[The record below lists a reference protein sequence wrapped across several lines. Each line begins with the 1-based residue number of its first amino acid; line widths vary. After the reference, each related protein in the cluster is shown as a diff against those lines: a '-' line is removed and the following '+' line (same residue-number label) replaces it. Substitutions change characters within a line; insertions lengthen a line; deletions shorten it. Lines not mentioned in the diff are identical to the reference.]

1 MEVIK
6 ILVTEATYHSTVM
19 EGVEAVAEIKDGG
32 TRVKTEC
39 TVRVEQKEKL
49 GINCCQNAKD
59 F

>member
-1 MEVIK
+1 
-6 ILVTEATYHSTVM
+6 M

>member
-1 MEVIK
+1 VQHLQVK
-6 ILVTEATYHSTVM
+6 AEAAAERITQ
-19 EGVEAVAEIKDGG
+19 EEAVAEIKDGG